1 MTKGN
6 FQDLADT
13 YLASKT
19 CITMQGYKALN
30 VLNLLVLGDLTDNMT
45 STYDE

>member
-6 FQDLADT
+6 FLDLADT

-19 CITMQGYKALN
+19 CIDKQEHKALN
-30 VLNLLVLGDLTDNMT
+30 VLKLLVLGDLTDNMT